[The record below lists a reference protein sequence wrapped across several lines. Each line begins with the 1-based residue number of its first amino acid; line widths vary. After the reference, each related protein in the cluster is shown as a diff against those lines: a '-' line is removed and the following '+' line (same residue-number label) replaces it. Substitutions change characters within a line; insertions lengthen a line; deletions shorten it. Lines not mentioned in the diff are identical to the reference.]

1 MELRDEVVARMTSLP
16 DFLLAMIEADEAVAA
31 HGDGGLMDGDAHFTA
46 ARVLADCA
54 ARRAIV
60 ERAIGPVAH
69 AGQDIERRAT
79 LRDLASVYAD
89 HPDFD
94 RAWVL

>member
-1 MELRDEVVARMTSLP
+1 MSDLSE
-16 DFLLAMIEADEAVAA
+16 FLLARLAEREAEL
-31 HGDGGLMDGDAHFTA
+31 HPDGGKWEDPWGRPIKSPRTRILAELA
-46 ARVLADCA
+46 AQ
-54 ARRAIV
+54 RRIV

-89 HPDFD
+89 HPDYRD
-94 RAWVL
+94 EWRP